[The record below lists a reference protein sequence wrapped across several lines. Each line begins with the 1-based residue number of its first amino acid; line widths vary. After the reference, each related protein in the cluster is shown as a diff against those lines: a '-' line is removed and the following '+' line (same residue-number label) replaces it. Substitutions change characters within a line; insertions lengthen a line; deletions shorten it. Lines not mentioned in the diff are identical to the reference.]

1 MRANLAT
8 LDAHRSSAHWT
19 TSATSAGTSSGFSSA
34 NTSSEARTFLSIDR
48 LVSSPLV
55 TIIRSRACGPTRSH
69 THSRIRGL
77 RTDVTA
83 PSVTETTRD
92 CISSSSAAA

>member
-19 TSATSAGTSSGFSSA
+19 TSATACGTSSGFSSA
-34 NTSSEARTFLSIDR
+34 STSSDARTFLSIDF

-55 TIIRSRACGPTRSH
+55 TIIRPRACGPTRSH
-69 THSRIRGL
+69 THSRMRGL
-77 RTDVTA
+77 RTDMTSPLVTSA
-83 PSVTETTRD
+83 TSA